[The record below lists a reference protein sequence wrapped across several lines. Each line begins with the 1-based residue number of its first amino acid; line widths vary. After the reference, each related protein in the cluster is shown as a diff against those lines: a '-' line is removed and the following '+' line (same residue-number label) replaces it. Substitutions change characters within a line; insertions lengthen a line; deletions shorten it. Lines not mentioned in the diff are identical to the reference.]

1 MHTEKKN
8 LLLSALL
15 IALYAVTYMFLHGKV
30 PNVNVTYTG
39 MSIGTILLFCLFL
52 RKIPFP
58 FYAAFVL
65 FAMFAQ
71 YFGSMLGGYHS
82 LWCYDLI
89 LHFSSGLLLVLAGHL
104 LYQYLWRGHDRDGAP
119 HALPLC
125 FSALFSIACAGLW
138 EVYEFTA
145 DHILHIGSQGDL
157 IDTMTDVI
165 AGTGGALLG
174 GLLLYL
180 FLRRRHVKA
189 AQKQQI
195 QEDNMGAS

>member
-1 MHTEKKN
+1 MRNDQKN

-15 IALYAVTYMFLHGKV
+15 IALYIVTYACLHGRI
-30 PNVNVTYTG
+30 PNVNLMYTG

-58 FYAAFVL
+58 FYAAFAL

-71 YFGSMLGGYHS
+71 YFGSMLGGYHK

-89 LHFSSGLLLVLAGHL
+89 LHFSSGALLVLAGDL
-104 LYQYLWRGHDRDGAP
+104 LYQRLWRKHDMRTAP

-138 EVYEFTA
+138 EVYEFTS
-145 DHILHIGSQGDL
+145 DFLLHIGSQGNL
-157 IDTMTDVI
+157 ADTMTDII
-165 AGTGGALLG
+165 AGTTGALLG
-174 GLLLYL
+174 VLALYAW
-180 FLRRRHVKA
+180 LRRQRARA
-189 AQKQQI
+189 AQEQ
-195 QEDNMGAS
+195 DTAANDMGAS